1 MKFETGF
8 YWMQFSCLSLSHYE
22 ASNLLCPGKFT
33 YLDEHV
39 PVLVFCYLLCGPVAL
54 ETFQWT
60 WLFIQWLKGKLICV
74 WCGFLGA
81 YMWHGSK

>member
-39 PVLVFCYLLCGPVAL
+39 PVLVFCYLPLVHHLWTSSFRNIPVDVAIYPVA
-54 ETFQWT
+54 
-60 WLFIQWLKGKLICV
+60 
-74 WCGFLGA
+74 
-81 YMWHGSK
+81 